1 MARNVRGCVTGRS
14 AYAPNVLCP
23 KRDRARDRPPF
34 GRLSH
39 ETIIGNARSRRP
51 TATKWRG
58 PLLAIDQIMM
68 SSIFRERRARVVLA
82 ADPKVDPALMAGI
95 EDALRS
101 APTNVRLVTPAQGDL
116 ETWIQ
121 VLLPRDITEADV
133 VIVVRTES
141 KPSRDVSLVADTARV
156 FKRPIHVLHLPTVDV
171 GIPADGAQTI
181 AAAPT
186 PANLRE
192 LARWA
197 SGLAKTYGPA

>member
-1 MARNVRGCVTGRS
+1 MCALCNGRS
-14 AYAPNVLCP
+14 ADAPERVVP
-23 KRDRARDRPPF
+23 KNTIALAIALRS
-34 GRLSH
+34 RLSH
-39 ETIIGNARSRRP
+39 KTIIGNARSRRQQQRRN
-51 TATKWRG
+51 AG
-58 PLLAIDQIMM
+58 PLLAIDLVMM

-101 APTNVRLVTPAQGDL
+101 ARMNVRLVTPAQGDL
-116 ETWIQ
+116 ETWMQ

-156 FKRPIHVLHLPTVDV
+156 FKKPIHVLHLPTVDV

-186 PANLRE
+186 PTDLRE

-197 SGLAKTYGPA
+197 SGLANSYGPA